1 MARSRPTQAD
11 RRLLPEG
18 RIAGPMPWV
27 IAIMMFLTV
36 LTAAGGLALRH
47 AASSIGADL
56 ADRITVQIIEAEPA
70 SRERQAAAA
79 VAMLRADP
87 ALASVHRVDATEMKA
102 LLSPWLGEG
111 NLEQDLPLPVLI
123 DADFISDR
131 PHDEAAFEAE
141 LRRVAPGARVDEH
154 GRSLAPL
161 SGLIGA
167 LKWLALGLVLLM
179 AGAAAAVVMLAA
191 RAALDT
197 YRAAIDIMHLLG
209 ATDIQIA
216 RLFQRRLALDALF
229 GGLIG
234 LVAAALVILPIGRS
248 IGAIGS
254 ELLGTVALP
263 VASWAVL
270 LALPLFG
277 AGVAMA
283 AARFTV
289 LGALRKIL

>member
-47 AASSIGADL
+47 AAASIGADL
-56 ADRITVQIIEAEPA
+56 ADRITVQIVEAEPA
-70 SRERQAAAA
+70 ARERQATAAL
-79 VAMLRADP
+79 AMLRADP
-87 ALASVHRVDATEMKA
+87 ALASVHRIDAAEMKA
-102 LLSPWLGEG
+102 LLGPWLGEG
-111 NLEQDLPLPVLI
+111 DLEQDLPLPVLI
-123 DADFISDR
+123 DAVFASDR
-131 PHDEAAFEAE
+131 PHDEAAFERA

-161 SGLIGA
+161 AGLIGA

-179 AGAAAAVVMLAA
+179 AGAAGAVVMLAA

-209 ATDIQIA
+209 ATDVQIA

-234 LVAAALVILPIGRS
+234 LVAAALVILPIGQR
-248 IGAIGS
+248 IGTIGS

-263 VASWAVL
+263 VASWALL

-277 AGVAMA
+277 AAVAML

-289 LGALRKIL
+289 LAALRKIL